1 MGLISK
7 LKENLRLKKESVESF
22 EDNEL
27 DDMGPGDLPEGAR
40 NE

>member
-1 MGLISK
+1 MGIFSKIK
-7 LKENLRLKKESVESF
+7 LKRESIKSF

-27 DDMGPGDLPEGAR
+27 DDMGPGDIPEGAR